1 MVTINYCLVVPSVNV
16 EEGTSEWYDLMG
28 YIRDLL
34 KDKLY
39 KGMSY
44 DICSTDLYWKDSN
57 LIYEYKAVPA
67 SARTMASYPHYHA
80 LIISANSLVKEG
92 E

>member
-1 MVTINYCLVVPSVNV
+1 MVTINYCLVVPSVNA
-16 EEGTSEWYDLMG
+16 EEGTSQWYDLMG

-39 KGMSY
+39 KGRSY

>member
-1 MVTINYCLVVPSVNV
+1 METINYCLVVPSVNV
-16 EEGTSEWYDLMG
+16 EEGTTVWYDLMG

-34 KDKLY
+34 KEKLY
-39 KGMSY
+39 KGVSL
-44 DICSTDLYWKDSN
+44 DICSTDMYWKDSN

-92 E
+92 D